1 MILTWF
7 LFQKQVTAA
16 LVMVMHPASHELRWA
31 NAGHHPAL
39 LVGDDGVTMSLEPTG
54 PLLSTL
60 DATWSSMQTTTRGG
74 DVLLGFTDGLIEGMN
89 IDGVPVESEQLLA
102 ELLAIPPEIR
112 SEPQETL
119 ERILAAMRA
128 KSAEWTRD
136 DITLVAIAFS
146 D

>member
-1 MILTWF
+1 
-7 LFQKQVTAA
+7 
-16 LVMVMHPASHELRWA
+16 
-31 NAGHHPAL
+31 
-39 LVGDDGVTMSLEPTG
+39 VGDDGVTMSLEPTG